1 MKWEDGVR
9 PLLCILQLQGIGLT
23 LHVPQIMEPISTC
36 TGANGNPAGPTHT
49 RETSPGYF
57 GRRRRL
63 LFGNFASPMGH
74 GAVVTLTL
82 SLLFMLLLS
91 GCVSIYAPLVK
102 DSSYPVDWP
111 DIAPAG
117 QECEGLV
124 GTYVNEGVVRTGDTK
139 LQRALLTQLLDIPGT
154 ANEVSLSVKTRKL
167 DKYGDAHST
176 LEVVPGGDLGARR
189 ELHSC
194 FCVRQTLVC
203 GPIRHSGWAVLS
215 LGFGG
220 SQSNV
225 YMSKLTDGSL
235 IMRLQDYHMDLVVIV
250 PIYGASEPWARFNAG
265 HR

>member
-1 MKWEDGVR
+1 MHV
-9 PLLCILQLQGIGLT
+9 LCILELQGIGLT

-139 LQRALLTQLLDIPGT
+139 GQRALLTQLLDIPGT

-176 LEVVPGGDLGARR
+176 LVNGIAAFV
-189 ELHSC
+189 S
-194 FCVRQTLVC
+194 VRHWYAAPSDIRVGRFSVSALADRSQTC
-203 GPIRHSGWAVLS
+203 TC
-215 LGFGG
+215 
-220 SQSNV
+220 QS
-225 YMSKLTDGSL
+225 
-235 IMRLQDYHMDLVVIV
+235 
-250 PIYGASEPWARFNAG
+250 
-265 HR
+265 